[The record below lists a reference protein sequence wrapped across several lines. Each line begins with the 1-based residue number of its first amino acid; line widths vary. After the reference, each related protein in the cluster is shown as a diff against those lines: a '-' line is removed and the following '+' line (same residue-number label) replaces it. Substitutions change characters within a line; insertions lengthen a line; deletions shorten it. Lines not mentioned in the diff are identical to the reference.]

1 MNDPVADI
9 LRQVADFLD
18 ARSAGGAGGGDTPK
32 LTFIAPS
39 VAQLQAQVGFMGTST
54 NLSLK
59 DLQILFGGN
68 KINAIKQ
75 MRDVCPGMGL
85 REAKEFVEEVTS
97 VLGSGPTGW
106 GWR

>member
-1 MNDPVADI
+1 MSDPVAAI

-18 ARSAGGAGGGDTPK
+18 SREYATAGASPK
-32 LTFIAPS
+32 LTFTTPS
-39 VAQLQAQVGFMGTST
+39 IAQLQAQVGFMGTST

-75 MRDVCPGMGL
+75 IRDVCRGMGL
-85 REAKEFVEEVTS
+85 REAKEFVEEVTA
-97 VLGSGPTGW
+97 GIHGPTGLPGASW
-106 GWR
+106 